1 MTDSNSAKEIGAEHW
16 RRLRQ
21 SLTVDAQ
28 DIGGYGYVT
37 VKIAFED
44 GLPVQIDTLER
55 QPRRRLDRERR

>member
-1 MTDSNSAKEIGAEHW
+1 MTESSSGKEIAGEHW

-21 SLTVDAQ
+21 ALTVDAQ

-44 GLPVQIDTLER
+44 GLPVQVDTLER
-55 QPRRRLDRERR
+55 QARRRLDREHR